1 MGIESSKPL
10 VFNTKTTSTA
20 RDLFYSYDALR
31 RFHDS
36 QFRKEELLAGDYI
49 QYEALGLAIL
59 LSLEA
64 REANPYLPPHLR
76 DAGPVRSVVLV
87 DEIDKAPRDLPN
99 DVLNELEKMSFT
111 VNETRRSFTAD
122 QRYRP
127 ILILT
132 SNSEKNLPD
141 AFLRRCVFFHIGF
154 PDRHRMREIVRRR
167 LKLDADFTPRM
178 LENALAQFESIRSLP
193 MKKKP
198 ATAEC
203 MAWLQVLDRMKI
215 DVGSLEPNQ
224 VEALALTYSV
234 LAVARNWNSLRKTLL
249 EERKAMTPASGNLAL
264 PIDGFLSWLRRQG
277 FIVGV
282 DSHLRVQELLSRIG
296 PECAPGELKTLLCP
310 LFATNPEQQE
320 IFYTAFDAWF
330 TLLIAPS
337 APPETDDHSRVAKAF
352 TPEASK
358 SNPFQIRKRWLAG
371 VGAALLLGAIIV
383 WITRPTNRP
392 EPPPVTVSDN
402 PGKQAGQPAQVPPQV
417 PAVPPNDLAKQSEQP
432 AHPQPAPEP
441 PAERSRPS
449 PVWWVG
455 ILGPWILVATQVIT
469 VGDGDASH

>member
-1 MGIESSKPL
+1 MSGFFQWYAGDGSRISERNLELPPFEAYGQLDDPEHYVADRALRDAVNVAVTLGQPLLVTGEPGTGKTQLAASVAWELNLPKPL

-122 QRYRP
+122 PRYRP

-234 LAVARNWNSLRKTLL
+234 LAKGQEDLNLLRKTL
-249 EERKAMTPASGNLAL
+249 
-264 PIDGFLSWLRRQG
+264 
-277 FIVGV
+277 
-282 DSHLRVQELLSRIG
+282 
-296 PECAPGELKTLLCP
+296 
-310 LFATNPEQQE
+310 
-320 IFYTAFDAWF
+320 
-330 TLLIAPS
+330 
-337 APPETDDHSRVAKAF
+337 
-352 TPEASK
+352 
-358 SNPFQIRKRWLAG
+358 AG
-371 VGAALLLGAIIV
+371 
-383 WITRPTNRP
+383 
-392 EPPPVTVSDN
+392 
-402 PGKQAGQPAQVPPQV
+402 
-417 PAVPPNDLAKQSEQP
+417 
-432 AHPQPAPEP
+432 
-441 PAERSRPS
+441 RS
-449 PVWWVG
+449 
-455 ILGPWILVATQVIT
+455 
-469 VGDGDASH
+469 